1 MASWQSWVKAA
12 RLRTLPL
19 ALASIAM
26 GGAVAATTAAF
37 NLMAVLAAGLTT
49 LFLQVLS
56 NMAND
61 YGDSKS
67 GIDNAGRVGPRRT
80 VQSGEIRP
88 KEMKAAV
95 MLFSF
100 LSLISGLWLVFGIA
114 DIASGKAIVFVGLG
128 LMAIAAAIKYTVGKN
143 PYGYVG
149 LGDVFV
155 FLFFGLLGVAG
166 TYFLAA
172 GNFDPLVLLPASAL
186 GLLSTGVLNLN
197 NMRDIDNDRANGK
210 RTLVVKMG
218 SQAALTYHSLLVLLP
233 FLLLST
239 FVLYSEHHWYAW
251 LFLLSF
257 PLFASDL
264 LKIYGIRNPAELDP
278 FLKKL
283 ALKTLLLTMLFAAGL
298 NL

>member
-26 GGAVAATTAAF
+26 GGAVAATTATF
-37 NLMAVLAAGLTT
+37 NLEAVLAAGLTT

-88 KEMKAAV
+88 KEMKTAV
-95 MLFSF
+95 MLFSI

-114 DIASGKAIVFVGLG
+114 DIAATNAILFVGLG

-233 FLLLST
+233 FVLLST
-239 FVLYSEHHWYAW
+239 FLLYSEHQWYAW

-257 PLFASDL
+257 PLFAGDL
-264 LKIYGIRNPAELDP
+264 LKIYGIRNPANLDP
-278 FLKKL
+278 FLKRL
-283 ALKTLLLTMLFAAGL
+283 ALMTLLLTLLFAAGL